1 MPEVPSLASGGVQ
14 MYEKK
19 TTRSG
24 SIREADLIPAWGGLI
39 KASGTCHF
47 CMTFGRLE
55 RWQEECSRQRGNRW
69 KLLMGAMP
77 RVAASLGYF
86 NPEGIVGAQGEL
98 RGGTER
104 PCREAAAAEQDLG
117 CQAEEPACLF
127 CVFFVSRVIME
138 DLRDVE

>member
-1 MPEVPSLASGGVQ
+1 
-14 MYEKK
+14 
-19 TTRSG
+19 
-24 SIREADLIPAWGGLI
+24 
-39 KASGTCHF
+39 
-47 CMTFGRLE
+47 
-55 RWQEECSRQRGNRW
+55 
-69 KLLMGAMP
+69 MGAMP